1 MQTNGE
7 VNVMKKIIGVAALAA
22 LAALCLIAAVA
33 CGGKTYQVR
42 VDEKFSDIFYLA
54 DAGTYDEGGYSTSAI
69 KAGETRAYDVVLHNG
84 YERATLKLYANDVP
98 VTFTP
103 ATSYNDDVD
112 IASGYQVVGT
122 ADIPC
127 DGKDVI
133 VTAEC
138 KGKDFEISFM
148 PADGVSADD
157 PALNEFSIGTT
168 PLGDYISNG
177 LKLVLNYT
185 DVKDTFTF
193 PIGGPVRGTYEFQ
206 NNNYAFMTD
215 GERSISIHGEGEDL
229 NAYSCYFFADGLR
242 RTGKTI
248 TVDPRGLY
256 LNTWRINSLSGS
268 LVQFSET
275 QGWDA
280 NERKS
285 VSVTLDSTMLQTYK
299 QYIDISDAV
308 LYINDTAVEMDEVL
322 SYTLDTFQK
331 SPASFLSA
339 GNQTSDGGTVYSV
352 RLEGVDVTVS
362 EASSFASVQV
372 SSANEGVVF
381 SAEEM
386 YVGEFSYNDM
396 AVYAENGQYYF
407 LTQGQPKQALCAFKV
422 NASGTEGLRYE
433 LTLKYDA
440 ELFVEQT
447 YSLSELTFAEVE
459 NGEGFKYCD
468 VTGNGVTAQVV
479 YDGAYNNSAISAA
492 DSGSLY
498 LCFELSPGYK
508 YLVNFN

>member
-1 MQTNGE
+1 
-7 VNVMKKIIGVAALAA
+7 MKRKIIGAAVLAA

-33 CGGKTYQVR
+33 CGGNTYQVR
-42 VDEKFSDIFYLA
+42 VDEKFSDILYLT
-54 DAGTYDEGGYSTSAI
+54 DAGTYDGGGYSTSAI

-84 YERATLKLYANDVP
+84 YERATLKLYADDQP

-168 PLGDYISNG
+168 PLGDYISKG
-177 LKLVLNYT
+177 FKLVLNYT

-308 LYINDTAVEMDEVL
+308 LYINDTAVEMDEDL
-322 SYTLDTFQK
+322 SYTIDTFQK

-339 GNQTSDGGTVYSV
+339 GNQTSDGETVYSV
-352 RLEGVDVTVS
+352 RLEGVQITLGTQF
-362 EASSFASVQV
+362 AKLTLSSDNADLSAIPAAASVV
-372 SSANEGVVF
+372 TGLGAPSTFDDE
-381 SAEEM
+381 
-386 YVGEFSYNDM
+386 
-396 AVYAENGQYYF
+396 AVYIDGDDYYF
-407 LTQGQPKQALCAFKV
+407 ATSAAMYNMTAVAFQIRVGAVDAVVDYIVDIEYTPAGEQTRVGTFDLKTV
-422 NASGTEGLRYE
+422 DWQDNSAASYGTWSATCTSGTGGISFYVQSDST
-433 LTLKYDA
+433 TLAYDSV
-440 ELFVEQT
+440 LVLCF
-447 YSLSELTFAEVE
+447 Y
-459 NGEGFKYCD
+459 
-468 VTGNGVTAQVV
+468 VTAGSTVV
-479 YDGAYNNSAISAA
+479 GTMS
-492 DSGSLY
+492 
-498 LCFELSPGYK
+498 
-508 YLVNFN
+508 

>member
-1 MQTNGE
+1 
-7 VNVMKKIIGVAALAA
+7 MKRKIIGAAVLAA
-22 LAALCLIAAVA
+22 LAALCLFAAVA
-33 CGGKTYQVR
+33 CGGNTYQVR
-42 VDEKFSDIFYLA
+42 VDEKFSDILYLT
-54 DAGTYDEGGYSTSAI
+54 DAGTYDGGGYSTSAI

-84 YERATLKLYANDVP
+84 YDRDTLKLYANDLP

-127 DGKDVI
+127 DGKDVV
-133 VTAEC
+133 VTAEY

-148 PADGVSADD
+148 PADGVSASD
-157 PALNEFSIGTT
+157 PVLNKFSIGTT

-177 LKLVLNYT
+177 FKLVLNYT

-193 PIGGPVRGTYEFQ
+193 PIGGPVRGTYDFQ
-206 NNNYAFMTD
+206 NNIDSESYSFMKD
-215 GERSISIHGEGEDL
+215 GEQTVSIQGDGADL
-229 NAYSCYFFADGLR
+229 NTYQCYFFADGLR

-275 QGWDA
+275 AGWDA
-280 NERKS
+280 NVRKS
-285 VSVTLDSTMLQTYK
+285 VSVTLDRTLLETYK

-308 LYINDTAVEMDEVL
+308 LYINDTAVEMEEN
-322 SYTLDTFQK
+322 SYTFDTSEK
-331 SPASFLSA
+331 SPASFLNA
-339 GNQTSDGGTVYSV
+339 ENQASSDGETVYSV
-352 RLEGVDVTVS
+352 RLEGVDVTVNN
-362 EASSFASVQV
+362 SSPFASVAIASSNTGIAV
-372 SSANEGVVF
+372 SATTISFGASAYTDEAF
-381 SAEEM
+381 
-386 YVGEFSYNDM
+386 YVAD
-396 AVYAENGQYYF
+396 GQYYF